1 MQQMSCM
8 SPPHGERLEMIC
20 LDLTLD
26 TPAENLACDEA
37 LLDAAEEQGGAPVL
51 RLWESPSHFVV
62 LGYANKVAEEADVEA
77 CHELGVPILR
87 RCSGGGTVVQ
97 GPGCLNYSVI
107 LRIDQTPELGSITG
121 TNQWVMSRNRDAI
134 SRLLGQPVSIEGH
147 TDLATGQLKFSGN
160 AQRRKREW
168 LLFHG
173 TFLLDFDLS
182 LIGKALRTPPRQPE
196 YREQRSHAEFVTQLK
211 LSSASVKA
219 ALVEVWEAKATCSTV
234 PCGRIQNL
242 VASRYARDEWNFSR

>member
-1 MQQMSCM
+1 MTW
-8 SPPHGERLEMIC
+8 
-20 LDLTLD
+20 LDLTLP

-37 LLDAAEEQGGAPVL
+37 LLDAAEEQGGSAVL
-51 RLWESPSHFVV
+51 RFWESPSHFVV
-62 LGYANKVAEEADVEA
+62 LGYANKVAEEANVKV
-77 CHELGVPILR
+77 CHEQGVPILR

-107 LRIDQTPELGSITG
+107 LRIDQVPELQSITG

-134 SRLLGQPVSIEGH
+134 ARLLGRPVSIEGH

-182 LIGKALRTPPRQPE
+182 IIENVLRTPPRQPA
-196 YREQRSHAEFVTQLK
+196 YRDHRSHNEFITRLK

-219 ALVEVWEAKATCSTV
+219 ALVEVWQAKAACASGPHERT
-234 PCGRIQNL
+234 QNL
-242 VASRYARDEWNFSR
+242 VTNRYGRDEWNFSR

>member
-1 MQQMSCM
+1 MV
-8 SPPHGERLEMIC
+8 C
-20 LDLTLD
+20 LDLTFP
-26 TPAENLACDEA
+26 TPAGNLACDEA
-37 LLDAAEEQGGAPVL
+37 LLDAAEEQGGSAVL
-51 RLWESPSHFVV
+51 RFWESPSHFVV
-62 LGYANKVAEEADVEA
+62 LGYANKVAEETNVEVCRA
-77 CHELGVPILR
+77 LGVPILR

-107 LRIDQTPELGSITG
+107 LRIEQAAELQSITG

-134 SRLLGQPVSIEGH
+134 ARLLGRPVSIEGH
-147 TDLATGQLKFSGN
+147 TDLAAGQLKFSGN

-182 LIGKALRTPPRQPE
+182 LIEKVLRTPPRQPD
-196 YREQRSHAEFVTQLK
+196 YRQQRSHNEFITQLK

-219 ALVEVWEAKATCSTV
+219 ALCEAWDAKTARASV
-234 PCGRIQNL
+234 PHERTQNL
-242 VASRYARDEWNFSR
+242 VASRYVRDEWNFSR

>member
-1 MQQMSCM
+1 
-8 SPPHGERLEMIC
+8 MIS
-20 LDLTLD
+20 LNLSFP

-51 RLWESPSHFVV
+51 RFWESSCHFVV
-62 LGYANKVAEEADVEA
+62 LGYANKVAEETNVET
-77 CHELGVPILR
+77 CRELGVPILR

-107 LRIDQTPELGSITG
+107 LPVDHAPELQSITG
-121 TNQWVMSRNRDAI
+121 TNHWVMDRNRDAI
-134 SRLLGQPVSIEGH
+134 ARLLGQPVSIEGH
-147 TDLATGQLKFSGN
+147 TDLAAGQLKFSGN

-182 LIGKALRTPPRQPE
+182 LIGKVLCTPPRQPE
-196 YREQRSHAEFVTQLK
+196 YRGQRPHSEFVTQLK
-211 LSSASVKA
+211 LSSESVKG
-219 ALVEVWEAKATCSTV
+219 ALCEAWEAKAARASL
-234 PCGRIQNL
+234 PDERIREL